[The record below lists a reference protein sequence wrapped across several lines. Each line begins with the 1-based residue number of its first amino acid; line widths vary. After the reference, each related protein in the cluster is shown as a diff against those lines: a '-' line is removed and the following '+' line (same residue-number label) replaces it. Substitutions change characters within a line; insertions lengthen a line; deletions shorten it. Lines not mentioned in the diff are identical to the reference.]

1 MFTSIRHNLIPFYIS
16 KKVYILLCP
25 NTGNEVDAMCSYHS
39 DDTYRER
46 GVVDQGVMEGRGS
59 LPTEKTILDDTRGRD
74 RMSGREVV

>member
-46 GVVDQGVMEGRGS
+46 GVVDQGVMGAEAAFHQ
-59 LPTEKTILDDTRGRD
+59 KTPLDDTSERD
-74 RMSGREVV
+74 RMSGREAV